1 MVESGPRLK
10 SHLIAI
16 APEQIALFKSIL
28 ESYDNLATLRTEDP
42 ARHYLRIYFGE
53 DQRAD
58 VEQVLGSLAAQF
70 EFRRVE

>member
-1 MVESGPRLK
+1 MTDSAPRLG
-10 SHLIAI
+10 SILIAI
-16 APEQIALFKSIL
+16 APARIALFKSIL

-58 VEQVLGSLAAQF
+58 VEQVLGSLVAQF
-70 EFRRVE
+70 EFRRVG